1 MAWIGH
7 VTRTAVVVFFAAC
20 GGAPAN
26 DGGSG
31 GAPEPTSLVEARA
44 AIDEAI
50 GEARASDPAQ
60 CLLAA
65 IGVRPCG
72 GPREYVAYSVAE
84 TDSAELAALLAVYDR
99 LDRERNARE
108 GLVSTCEVL
117 AMPYTALESGRCIT
131 TPAS

>member
-1 MAWIGH
+1 VRRSVTLALLALAMAC
-7 VTRTAVVVFFAAC
+7 A
-20 GGAPAN
+20 GAPSDPA
-26 DGGSG
+26 
-31 GAPEPTSLVEARA
+31 TLVEARA

-50 GEARASDPAQ
+50 GEARATDPAQ

-84 TDSAELAALLAVYDR
+84 TDSAELAALIAVYDR
-99 LDRERNARE
+99 MDRERNERE
-108 GLVSTCEVL
+108 GLVSTCELL
-117 AMPYTALESGRCIT
+117 AMPYTALDSGRCIT